1 MDFIGAQPTDSVSKR
16 LRMMTMNAL
25 LLPQIHLTKKLFFSF
40 FCLSMMAVAEAGP
53 IAAPIELKRGD
64 TFRVIFVTSG
74 KINAQ
79 STNIADYD
87 QFVNQQAN
95 GATYGGAL
103 IHFSAIASIAT
114 TATNPPS
121 VNARDHINSG
131 SNSQAIAGVFM
142 VNGTKVATNSGTA
155 ANGLFSA
162 AVLTDPNR
170 GIDGTVYSGVNV
182 WTGSSGNG
190 LAYNTALFGYYGLGS
205 TNDGRLLSAPNPAP
219 YFPDP
224 VAEVGYLG
232 LTDPSGYGWL
242 SKGGIPGV
250 QATTSE
256 FQMYAISNVLTVV
269 PEPSSLIGCTLGT
282 LILAV
287 HHRFRRRSNGNVAN

>member
-1 MDFIGAQPTDSVSKR
+1 
-16 LRMMTMNAL
+16 MTMNEL
-25 LLPQIHLTKKLFFSF
+25 LLPQMNLTKKLLFSF

-53 IAAPIELKRGD
+53 IYAPIELKRGD

-74 KINAQ
+74 KINSQ

-103 IHFSAIASIAT
+103 VHFSAIASIAT
-114 TATNPPS
+114 TATNPPL
-121 VNARDHINSG
+121 VNARDHINNG
-131 SNSQAIAGVFM
+131 SNAQAIAGVFM
-142 VNGTKVATNSGTA
+142 ADGTKVATNSGNAT
-155 ANGLFSA
+155 NGLFSGY
-162 AVLTDPNR
+162 VLTNPNQ
-170 GIDGTVYSGVNV
+170 GIDGTVYSDVNV
-182 WTGSSGNG
+182 WTGTAGNG
-190 LAYNTALFGYYGLGS
+190 LTYQTALYGYYGLGS
-205 TNDGRLLSAPNPAP
+205 SNDGRLLSDPNPTP
-219 YFPDP
+219 YFPSP

-232 LTDPSGYGWL
+232 TTNASSYSWL

-256 FQMYAISNVLTVV
+256 FQMYAISDVLTVV
-269 PEPSSLIGCTLGT
+269 PEPSSLIGFTLGT

-287 HHRFRRRSNGNVAN
+287 HHRFRRRSSGNVAN

>member
-1 MDFIGAQPTDSVSKR
+1 MIINER
-16 LRMMTMNAL
+16 
-25 LLPQIHLTKKLFFSF
+25 LLPQMNLTKKLLFSF

-53 IAAPIELKRGD
+53 IYAPIELKRGD

-114 TATNPPS
+114 TATNPPL

-142 VNGTKVATNSGTA
+142 VDGTKVATNSGTA
-155 ANGLFSA
+155 TNGLFSGSI
-162 AVLTDPNR
+162 LTNPNQ
-170 GIDGTVYSGVNV
+170 GISGTVYSDVNV
-182 WTGSSGNG
+182 WTGTAGNG
-190 LAYNTALFGYYGLGS
+190 LTYQTAFYGYYGLGS
-205 TNDGRLLSAPNPAP
+205 SNDGRLLSDPNPTP
-219 YFPDP
+219 YFPSP

-232 LTDPSGYGWL
+232 TTNASSYSWL

-256 FQMYAISNVLTVV
+256 FQMYGISDVMTVV
-269 PEPSSLIGCTLGT
+269 PEPSSLIGFTLGT

-287 HHRFRRRSNGNVAN
+287 HHRVRRRSSGNVTN

>member
-1 MDFIGAQPTDSVSKR
+1 MIHIDELR
-16 LRMMTMNAL
+16 LLKTN
-25 LLPQIHLTKKLFFSF
+25 LTSKLFFSF
-40 FCLSMMAVAEAGP
+40 FCLTMMASAEAGP
-53 IAAPIELKRGD
+53 IFHPGDLKRGD
-64 TFRVIFVTSG
+64 TFRLIFVTSG

-79 STNIADYD
+79 SSNIADYD

-95 GATYGGAL
+95 GATYDGNL
-103 IHFSAIASIAT
+103 IHFTAIASTAT
-114 TATNPPS
+114 TATSPPS
-121 VNARDHINSG
+121 VNAIDHINGG

-142 VNGTKVATNSGTA
+142 VDGTKVATNSGTA

-182 WTGSSGNG
+182 WTGSAGNG
-190 LAYNTALFGYYGLGS
+190 LTYNTALFGYYGLGS
-205 TNDGRLLSAPNPAP
+205 TNDGRLLSAPDPAP